1 MRKFIFALLVSLIVL
16 IQNNQAQRVVKI
28 ANVEVAPGTPTAT
41 VDFTVDGFTN
51 LVGAQFSINYDSWVL
66 SVNSVSN
73 LNTTLNLSPVPGN
86 NFNFPGTG
94 TTKRDSLLFPGVMEI
109 LQQKPFL
116 TEPECFQLSLMFW
129 EELVPDLM
137 CP

>member
-16 IQNNQAQRVVKI
+16 IQNNQAQIVVKI

-51 LVGAQFSINYDSWVL
+51 LVGAQFSINYDSLVL

-73 LNTTLNLSPVPGN
+73 LNTTPVSY
-86 NFNFPGTG
+86 THLDVY
-94 TTKRDSLLFPGVMEI
+94 KR
-109 LQQKPFL
+109 QA
-116 TEPECFQLSLMFW
+116 
-129 EELVPDLM
+129 
-137 CP
+137 